1 MRSLL
6 AFWMGG
12 ASSPTEAE
20 PLPATLVC
28 GSISIYAAVG
38 GEPSAE
44 HAVGGAADIGTVTG
58 GTPGFRRC

>member
-12 ASSPTEAE
+12 ASSTPETEA
-20 PLPATLVC
+20 PAATLVC
-28 GSISIYAAVG
+28 GSITIYAAVG

-44 HAVGGAADIGTVTG
+44 HAVGGAADIGTATG